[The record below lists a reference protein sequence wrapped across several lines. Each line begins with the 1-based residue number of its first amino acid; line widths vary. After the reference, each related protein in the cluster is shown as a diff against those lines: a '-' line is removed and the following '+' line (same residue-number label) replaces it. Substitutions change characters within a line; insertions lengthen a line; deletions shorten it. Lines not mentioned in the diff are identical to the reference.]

1 VLIVAEHLTF
11 VRLHDLKYN
20 PVQIFLPH
28 WKMNMKNTFDTIFG
42 LIIFENSLAAW
53 LVALGFSLGFLLVLL
68 TLKVLFVK
76 RMMGVSLK
84 TGAKANS
91 MMVAIIGQTR
101 FLFLFFVAIFLGSL
115 LLTLPDTI
123 RFFIQTV
130 AIIALLIQTGF
141 WTTALVSF
149 YIAARRTEQLADEA
163 GSVFTLNAIEVFAK
177 GAIWTLVLLLSLD
190 NIPQIQITALIA
202 SLGIGGI
209 AIGLAVQNILGDL
222 FASLS
227 IALDKP
233 FIIGDFINVGE
244 YSGTV
249 EYIGLKSTRLRSI
262 SGEQVVFSNSDLLGS
277 RIRNFKRMER
287 RRVVFTINV
296 TYDTPAEKLKSIPG
310 LIRDILNEH
319 EQATFDRVHF
329 KTFEDSSLAFEVV
342 FFMEVP
348 DFMSYMDVQQAVNLS
363 IYECFE
369 REGISFAYPTQTIY
383 LQKGDDVQLNGLRQ
397 QP

>member
-1 VLIVAEHLTF
+1 
-11 VRLHDLKYN
+11 
-20 PVQIFLPH
+20 
-28 WKMNMKNTFDTIFG
+28 MKNTFDAIFG
-42 LIIFENSLAAW
+42 LNIFENSLAAW
-53 LVALGFSLGFLLVLL
+53 LTALGVSLAFLLILL
-68 TLKVLFVK
+68 ILKVLLI
-76 RMMGVSLK
+76 RRLEAISLK
-84 TGAKANS
+84 TGAKAKS
-91 MMVAIIGQTR
+91 LIAAVIGQTR
-101 FLFLFFVAIFLGSL
+101 FLFLFFVAIYLGSL
-115 LLTLPDTI
+115 FLVLPETI

-177 GAIWTLVLLLSLD
+177 GAIWTLVLLLTLD

-310 LIRDILNEH
+310 LVRDILNEH

-383 LQKGDDVQLNGLRQ
+383 LQKGDDVQPNGLRQ